1 MLLDMSARP
10 RGQSKRNHSAVT
22 AALHL
27 YVGKTSAAKGFS
39 AWHIGRWNFDI
50 ETIAA
55 TISLVIIQRLV

>member
-1 MLLDMSARP
+1 MLLNPGAGSR
-10 RGQSKRNHSAVT
+10 RESKRNHSAVA

-27 YVGKTSAAKGFS
+27 YIGKTAAAKRFS
-39 AWHIGRWNFDI
+39 AGYFGRGNFDI